1 MRRLIL
7 PVCIAVAAAA
17 GCEQR
22 STTPPATADVTRLP
36 ADQVIYGTE
45 HVMTRNGVRTA
56 LLEGDSAY
64 LQDNN
69 NRFEIHG
76 VHLKFFAENGRE
88 TGDLTSHEGEYEV
101 GEGLF
106 VAKGDVVLVTQGPSG
121 PRRLE
126 TEELHYRVQG
136 DELWSDEPFV
146 MHEGGRTTRGT
157 SFRSD
162 AKFQSFSITEAKTEG
177 GLPEPEGGV
186 SF

>member
-7 PVCIAVAAAA
+7 PICVAVAAA
-17 GCEQR
+17 GCEQG
-22 STTPPATADVTRLP
+22 STTPPASAEAAKLP
-36 ADQVIYGTE
+36 ADQVVYGLE
-45 HVMTRNGVRTA
+45 HHMTRNGVRTA
-56 LLEGDSAY
+56 TLAGDTAY
-64 LQDNN
+64 LHDNGD
-69 NRFEIHG
+69 RFEITG
-76 VHLKFFAENGRE
+76 VHVKFFAENGRE
-88 TGDLTSHEGEYEV
+88 TGDLTSKEGEYEV
-101 GEGLF
+101 SEGLF
-106 VAKGDVVLVTQGPSG
+106 IAKGDVVLITQGPTG

-146 MHEGGRTTRGT
+146 MHQGGRTTRGT

-162 AKFQSFSITEAKTEG
+162 AGFQSFSITEAKTEG